1 MPLDLASLHARS
13 AHVEIE
19 VPSVGATIGVDYRP
33 EKYTLGTVHAIQ
45 NLSGQDQVDKLVDIL
60 KDLIADWDI
69 TDDGTA
75 VMVSAD
81 NLRRLP
87 MLVLNG
93 ILRGIASDVGDQE
106 SSKNGRR
113 R

>member
-13 AHVEIE
+13 AHVEVE
-19 VPSVGATIGVDYRP
+19 VASVGATIGVDYRP

-45 NLSGQDQVDKLVDIL
+45 NLSGQDQVDTLVDIL
-60 KDLIADWDI
+60 KGLIAGWDI

-75 VMVSAD
+75 VMVSED

-93 ILRGIASDVGDQE
+93 ILRGIASDVGDL
-106 SSKNGRR
+106 KNPKSR
-113 R
+113 